1 MEPLSKR
8 LVTYYKISSQNVKNV
23 WPWKYYTNLFKVG
36 LTDQLDD
43 HFDIIPLQTG
53 PSKGKIVDSSVED
66 NWLLGG
72 MIVDSLGNWLLTP
85 WGIDCWLLGVDC
97 CRLGISSLLFRA
109 VGRGAAWRH
118 VPHLNLSPTVLS
130 HATSAPSTL
139 LCAAPISKS
148 YLRHCSFSRASTM
161 LPTVWIRQIICLIPV
176 TRAQIRDQPSVV
188 RIWQIICLR
197 LCLIQRMGN

>member
-1 MEPLSKR
+1 MVSYILR
-8 LVTYYKISSQNVKNV
+8 NQFTFNVKNV

-97 CRLGISSLLFRA
+97 WHLGTSSLLFLKSKYYVAHCLDKTKYLSNSRNKSTDQRSALSSKNLTNNLPQA
-109 VGRGAAWRH
+109 VPYPENGQLVTKAFISGRRDS
-118 VPHLNLSPTVLS
+118 PHFIYRFLL
-130 HATSAPSTL
+130 HASIENKTRTHDSIKNKTST
-139 LCAAPISKS
+139 
-148 YLRHCSFSRASTM
+148 
-161 LPTVWIRQIICLIPV
+161 
-176 TRAQIRDQPSVV
+176 
-188 RIWQIICLR
+188 
-197 LCLIQRMGN
+197 

>member
-1 MEPLSKR
+1 MTIKIL
-8 LVTYYKISSQNVKNV
+8 YKFV
-23 WPWKYYTNLFKVG
+23 KVG

-97 CRLGISSLLFRA
+97 WLLRTSSLLFLKSKYYVAHCLDKTKYLSNSAYKSTDHRSALNRKNLTNALPQA
-109 VGRGAAWRH
+109 VPYPENGRQVTKAFISGRRDS
-118 VPHLNLSPTVLS
+118 PHFIYRFLL
-130 HATSAPSTL
+130 HAS
-139 LCAAPISKS
+139 
-148 YLRHCSFSRASTM
+148 
-161 LPTVWIRQIICLIPV
+161 IRNKTRTHALIKNK
-176 TRAQIRDQPSVV
+176 T
-188 RIWQIICLR
+188 CT
-197 LCLIQRMGN
+197 